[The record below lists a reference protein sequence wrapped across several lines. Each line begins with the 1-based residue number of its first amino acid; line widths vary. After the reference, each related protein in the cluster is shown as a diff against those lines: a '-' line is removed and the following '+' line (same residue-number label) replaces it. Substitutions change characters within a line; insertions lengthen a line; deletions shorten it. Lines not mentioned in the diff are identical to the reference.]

1 MENSLIRTI
10 VEWIKIAKNVG
21 LSYKMMFILMA
32 LSLISTVTEIFA
44 IGMFLPIIQFIRL
57 EGDLTALSEDSD
69 LWQYIIDWFSY
80 FNFEPSLI
88 VLLLVSFSFLLG
100 RQLATY
106 IRIVFNAAVRYKL
119 SQIRRNNIF
128 NRYLKANTSYHDSTP
143 VGDLSNIINVEVTKA
158 ISGLLVPMELAVYMV
173 MLTTYAITLFA
184 LSWEVTL
191 ASLSVILLAIQI
203 PKIWIKK
210 TRIVGRRLVNA
221 NIMMSTFLINRLRS
235 PSLIRLSGTE
245 DAENNAFDVLT
256 HVQRKHS
263 VTVSILKAKTDFVIE
278 PVVAGLSFIFLYFS
292 YNVLQLQIEIVA
304 VYLVI
309 LMRLMPTVKALVSK
323 WQSVQSLVGSI
334 EVIEIRLKAMCESK
348 EQDTGVELCS
358 GLKDS
363 ISINNVSFR
372 YLTEKTDI
380 LKNIT
385 IEINANKI
393 TALVGPSGGGKST
406 FIELLPRIRLPI
418 EGMIKFDGKDINK
431 YTLKSLRQ
439 IISYVP
445 QFPHIFDGTVKEHIL
460 YGKSGATDE
469 EVQEAARLAGAEE
482 FINQLPQGFDTIL
495 GEDAIR
501 VSGGQRQRLD
511 LARALIKKTSILIMD
526 EPTSNLDA
534 ESEDLFK
541 KSLDKIHKETKITI
555 IIVTHR
561 LAGVKNADK
570 IIVLNK
576 GKVEAVGRHAELLK
590 QNGWYAKAWKE

>member
-32 LSLISTVTEIFA
+32 LSLISIVTEIFA

-69 LWQYIIDWFSY
+69 LWQYMIDWFSY

-88 VLLLVSFSFLLG
+88 VLLLVSFSFLLA
-100 RQLATY
+100 RQLTTY
-106 IRIVFNAAVRYKL
+106 IRIVLNAVVRCKL

-128 NRYLKANTSYHDSTP
+128 NRYLKASTSYHDSTP
-143 VGDLSNIINVEVTKA
+143 VGDLSNIINVEVAKA

-173 MLTTYAITLFA
+173 TLTTYAITLFA

-221 NIMMSTFLINRLRS
+221 NISMSTFLINRLRS

-245 DAENNAFDVLT
+245 EAENNAFDVLT

-263 VTVSILKAKTDFVIE
+263 VMVSILKAKTDFVIE

-309 LMRLMPTVKALVSK
+309 LMRLMPAVKSLVSK
-323 WQSVQSLVGSI
+323 WQSVQSLIGSI
-334 EVIEIRLKAMCESK
+334 EVVENRLKAMCESK

-363 ISINNVSFR
+363 ISINNVSYR
-372 YLTEKTDI
+372 YPTEKTDI

-393 TALVGPSGGGKST
+393 TALVGP
-406 FIELLPRIRLPI
+406 
-418 EGMIKFDGKDINK
+418 
-431 YTLKSLRQ
+431 
-439 IISYVP
+439 
-445 QFPHIFDGTVKEHIL
+445 
-460 YGKSGATDE
+460 
-469 EVQEAARLAGAEE
+469 
-482 FINQLPQGFDTIL
+482 
-495 GEDAIR
+495 
-501 VSGGQRQRLD
+501 
-511 LARALIKKTSILIMD
+511 
-526 EPTSNLDA
+526 
-534 ESEDLFK
+534 
-541 KSLDKIHKETKITI
+541 
-555 IIVTHR
+555 
-561 LAGVKNADK
+561 
-570 IIVLNK
+570 
-576 GKVEAVGRHAELLK
+576 
-590 QNGWYAKAWKE
+590 